1 MYTCSSRPHVCVQGG
16 VYLVTLWDTFAAGT
30 SILFGVLC
38 LSVGVSWFYCNHILT
53 ALYLLTCCFHC
64 LIYDTVVFSLYELC
78 VSFLCGIQEICGPR
92 KHQICGGNMAQNC
105 LKPTTASRS
114 TGVRAHGWCHCVG
127 NLLATESERNGVA
140 RPSQGVWSLSVR

>member
-1 MYTCSSRPHVCVQGG
+1 MYVLQGG

-38 LSVGVSWFYCNHILT
+38 LSVGVSWFYGNHILT

-105 LKPTTASRS
+105 LKPTTLSRS
-114 TGVRAHGWCHCVG
+114 TGVRARGWCHCVG
-127 NLLATESERNGVA
+127 NLLGTQSERNGVA
-140 RPSQGVWSLSVR
+140 RPSQGVWSLSVL